1 MQKGKEVSITAR
13 CSDGSGFPSQYSRFK
28 ELLERIVSCSS
39 SDGEV
44 ETKQLSCSANSGGI
58 GLELAQKNVAPELGD

>member
-1 MQKGKEVSITAR
+1 MTAR
-13 CSDGSGFPSQYSRFK
+13 RSDGSGFPPQYSRFK
-28 ELLERIVSCSS
+28 ELLARIVLSSS

-58 GLELAQKNVAPELGD
+58 G